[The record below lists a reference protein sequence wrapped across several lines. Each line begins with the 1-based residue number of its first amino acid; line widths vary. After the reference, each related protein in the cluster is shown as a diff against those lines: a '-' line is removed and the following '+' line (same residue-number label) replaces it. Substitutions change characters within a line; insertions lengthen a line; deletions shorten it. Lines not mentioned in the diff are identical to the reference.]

1 MSRLPHD
8 GRRFPAR
15 IREYEAPRDPSEP
28 LLVRG
33 VGRTEDEPRAL
44 LMLLTERP
52 TDDEI
57 RSLHEYLRG
66 WNPGN
71 IMAGYSC
78 NGVNLRGD
86 MQSIKAASDAFHSH
100 GQIEELRR
108 NLRHWREEC
117 GKLRSQLSAR
127 QKEAEHGPNCGCHYC
142 T

>member
-1 MSRLPHD
+1 MTL
-8 GRRFPAR
+8 
-15 IREYEAPRDPSEP
+15 IYEAPRDPNEEIR
-28 LLVRG
+28 VRG
-33 VGRTEDEPRAL
+33 VGRVADEPRAIL
-44 LMLLTERP
+44 IALTERP

-66 WNPGN
+66 WNPN
-71 IMAGYSC
+71 IIMAGYSC

-86 MQSIKAASDAFHSH
+86 MQSIKAASEAFHSH

-117 GKLRSQLSAR
+117 GKLHSQLSAR
-127 QKEAEHGPNCGCHYC
+127 QKATEHGPNCGCHYC